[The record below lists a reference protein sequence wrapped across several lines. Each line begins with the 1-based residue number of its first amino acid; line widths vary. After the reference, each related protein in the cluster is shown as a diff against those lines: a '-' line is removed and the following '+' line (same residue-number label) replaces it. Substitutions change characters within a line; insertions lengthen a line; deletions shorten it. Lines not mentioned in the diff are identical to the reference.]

1 MVPHGDSSVQ
11 PLSCY
16 YRAMRSQGQYRIEVQ
31 IARPFRLV
39 VRALWLRRI
48 ACHVLLAEGV
58 GPTELG
64 VVITD
69 DATIH
74 ELNRRF
80 LGIDEPTDVLSF
92 GLGGQGGRPFA
103 LPPDE
108 VASLGEVI
116 ISYPAAVRQ
125 AGEQG
130 RSVQFEV
137 SHLLVH
143 GILHLLGYDHE
154 GAEDERLMRQKAEE
168 ILAGLES

>member
-1 MVPHGDSSVQ
+1 MAAPRPSRCAH
-11 PLSCY
+11 
-16 YRAMRSQGQYRIEVQ
+16 RIEVQ
-31 IARPFRLV
+31 VARPFRWV
-39 VRALWLRRI
+39 VRAPWLRRI
-48 ACHVLLAEGV
+48 ARHVLLAEGA

-92 GLGGQGGRPFA
+92 GLGGRGDRPFA

-116 ISYPAAVRQ
+116 ISYPAAARQ
-125 AGEQG
+125 AEEQG
-130 RSVQFEV
+130 HSVQAEV

-143 GILHLLGYDHE
+143 GILHLLGYDHQ
-154 GAEDERLMRQKAEE
+154 GAEEERVMREREEE

>member
-1 MVPHGDSSVQ
+1 MTPSKPSRCAH
-11 PLSCY
+11 
-16 YRAMRSQGQYRIEVQ
+16 RIEVQ

-39 VRALWLRRI
+39 VRAPWLRRI

-58 GPTELG
+58 GPTEMG

-108 VASLGEVI
+108 VASLGEVV
-116 ISYPAAVRQ
+116 ISYPTAARQ
-125 AGEQG
+125 AEEQG
-130 RSVQFEV
+130 HSVQSEV

-154 GAEDERLMRQKAEE
+154 GAEDERLMGQKAEE
-168 ILAGLES
+168 ILAGFDLEGSSFDNVQR

>member
-1 MVPHGDSSVQ
+1 MTPSK
-11 PLSCY
+11 LSRC
-16 YRAMRSQGQYRIEVQ
+16 AHRIEVQ
-31 IARPFRLV
+31 ITRPFRWA
-39 VRALWLRRI
+39 VRAPWLRRI

-103 LPPDE
+103 LPPGE

-116 ISYPAAVRQ
+116 VSYPAAVRQ
-125 AGEQG
+125 AEEQG
-130 RSVQFEV
+130 HSVQAEAA
-137 SHLLVH
+137 HLLVH

-154 GAEDERLMRQKAEE
+154 GPEDERLMRQRAEE
-168 ILAGLES
+168 IVAGLDLEGVSFDNVRR